1 MSFLLFSTKA
11 IHYFCARS
19 QIPVFIDLAEV
30 SWSHAEFPLKDAVE
44 VGHVINT
51 DRLGYGQN
59 GGLGCHKH
67 AGCHGQSLVVE
78 VVNETLS
85 HVLFEVFHKMGSA
98 ETADLRHIGDRDLFH
113 IMQFHIF

>member
-51 DRLGYGQN
+51 DLLGYGQN
-59 GGLGCHKH
+59 E
-67 AGCHGQSLVVE
+67 ASDA
-78 VVNETLS
+78 TS
-85 HVLFEVFHKMGSA
+85 M
-98 ETADLRHIGDRDLFH
+98 RDA
-113 IMQFHIF
+113 MVSR